1 MVVLIENLLI
11 NVWPVNNDKLIKTD
25 LILQLPV
32 AYFESRISKKVSVR
46 FFIDYF
52 CWISAESTFYI
63 VNKKNPDKILI
74 KQFYWTAAVSH
85 LKMSVYIQLNN
96 C

>member
-1 MVVLIENLLI
+1 MVVPIEHLLI

-25 LILQLPV
+25 LILKLPV

-63 VNKKNPDKILI
+63 VNKKTDKILS